1 MGGRRILP
9 TMLRFLRLAI
19 LVVMTF
25 VVLSLV
31 VAIGTPETG
40 TVEKVVLGAAAVAL
54 IVAAGPVRRIGTTG
68 H

>member
-1 MGGRRILP
+1 
-9 TMLRFLRLAI
+9 MLWFLRLAI

-31 VAIGTPETG
+31 VAVGTPETG
-40 TVEKVVLGAAAVAL
+40 PVEKVVLGAAAVAV
-54 IVAAGPVRRIGTTG
+54 IVASGPVRRIGTTQ

>member
-1 MGGRRILP
+1 
-9 TMLRFLRLAI
+9 MLRFLRLAI

-31 VAIGTPETG
+31 VAVGTPETG
-40 TVEKVVLGAAAVAL
+40 PVEKVVLGAAAVAV
-54 IVAAGPVRRIGTTG
+54 IVASGPVRRIGAAQ

>member
-1 MGGRRILP
+1 MF
-9 TMLRFLRLAI
+9 RFLRLAM
-19 LVVMTF
+19 LVLMTF

-40 TVEKVVLGAAAVAL
+40 PAEKVVLAFAAVGV
-54 IVAAGPVRRIGTTG
+54 IVAAGPVRRIGTTQ